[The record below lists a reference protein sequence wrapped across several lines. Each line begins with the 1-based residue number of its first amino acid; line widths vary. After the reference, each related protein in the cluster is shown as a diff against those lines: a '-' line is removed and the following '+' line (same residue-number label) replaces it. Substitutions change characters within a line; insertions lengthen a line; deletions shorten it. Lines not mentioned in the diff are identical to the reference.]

1 MIPFIIRRLLHML
14 PTLFLISVVSFVVI
28 QAPPGDMLT
37 TKLAR
42 LEEEG
47 TLGSESSL
55 AQVEALRARY
65 HLDDPLAVQYFRWI
79 GGIVLRG
86 DFGQSFVGGFD
97 EVDVVDVIRERLGLT
112 FVLTLAT
119 LVFTWIVAI
128 PIGVYSATHPN
139 SAGDYGFTLLGFL
152 GVAAPNFLIALVFM
166 FVQATVFKTSSV
178 GGLLSPEY
186 IGMPWSWGKVQDLL
200 SHIWLPV
207 MVIGTAGTASVMRIM
222 RGNLID
228 VLTQQ
233 HIQTGRAKGLAERV
247 VVWKYGVRIAIN
259 PLISRLGLELP
270 GLLSGAVVT
279 SIVLGLPT
287 MGPVFLTALLTQ
299 DMYLAGAFLLLSAT
313 FLLVGNLLADI
324 LLAWVDPRIRYE

>member
-1 MIPFIIRRLLHML
+1 MIGYVIRRVLHML
-14 PTLFLISVVSFVVI
+14 PTLFLISLVSFIVI

-37 TKLAR
+37 AKLAR
-42 LEEEG
+42 LEEEMG
-47 TLGSESSL
+47 QGRTGSREEI
-55 AQVEALRARY
+55 AALRAKH
-65 HLDDPLAVQYFRWI
+65 HLDEPLVMQYLHWI
-79 GGIVLRG
+79 GAIVLHG
-86 DFGQSFVGGFD
+86 DFGDSFTYEMKVMDLF
-97 EVDVVDVIRERLGLT
+97 RNRLGMT
-112 FVLTLAT
+112 FLLTLAT
-119 LVFTWIVAI
+119 LVCTWVVAI
-128 PIGVYSATHPN
+128 PLGIYSATHQN
-139 SAGDYGFTLLGFL
+139 QTSDYVFTLLGFL
-152 GVAAPNFLIALVFM
+152 GVATPNFLIALVFM
-166 FVQATVFKTSSV
+166 FVQATVFEASSV
-178 GGLLSPEY
+178 GGLLSPAFV
-186 IGMPWSWGKVQDLL
+186 GAPLSWAKAKDFLDHL
-200 SHIWLPV
+200 WLPV
-207 MVIGTAGTASVMRIM
+207 VVIGSAGTASVMRIM

-270 GLLSGAVVT
+270 HLFSGAVVI

-287 MGPVFLTALLTQ
+287 AGPIFLTALTTQ